1 MKNMFALMFVCA
13 MIVTSCSTNETTTT
27 ETTTKLVDSL
37 YNDTTELGGNVDTTA
52 VAQ

>member
-1 MKNMFALMFVCA
+1 